1 MESEEKNQIR
11 GFLGLCLAN
20 HIFDKQRARTLRLN
34 DICLGYLHNA
44 RYDVVR

>member
-20 HIFDKQRARTLRLN
+20 HIFDKQR
-34 DICLGYLHNA
+34 LGPLG
-44 RYDVVR
+44 